1 MLVGRVEIERHL
13 NQIGVL
19 LAAARSTLQS
29 MPAANYLRSICVIPV
44 SPGADIHDHALW
56 ERVFS
61 GWRFM
66 PLRNADASLTGHA
79 EAVIDLVIA
88 HDRAEVRAGALEL
101 LSWPQAGQ
109 SLPGLVNTLDGGK
122 FVVVRVFGIHLTEV
136 QDRTERLT
144 GRLLRESAFAFSA
157 GTRVTLALSVD
168 GVRTDLTSG
177 RIHGLRGGAWSGFYA
192 ENKYALTVM
201 FVVLMLA
208 VSAVLL
214 ITPDRAYTPLAKVY
228 DLSGRVLSAVLFNI
242 VLLGSQFLFYLR
254 HRDVIDW
261 EKP

>member
-1 MLVGRVEIERHL
+1 
-13 NQIGVL
+13 
-19 LAAARSTLQS
+19 

-44 SPGADIHDHALW
+44 APGADIHDHALW

-61 GWRFM
+61 GWRFI
-66 PLRNADASLTGHA
+66 PLRNADGSLTDHG

-88 HDRAEVRAGALEL
+88 HDRAEVRAGALVL
-101 LSWPQAGQ
+101 LSWPQAGE
-109 SLPGLVNTLDGGK
+109 SLPGLVNTLDGGR

-144 GRLLRESAFAFSA
+144 ERLLREKAFAFSA

-168 GVRTDLTSG
+168 GVRTNLTSG
-177 RIHGLRGGAWSGFYA
+177 HIHTSRRGAWSGFYQA
-192 ENKYALTVM
+192 NKYVLIVM
-201 FVVLMLA
+201 LVVFVLSLA
-208 VSAVLL
+208 VMLF
-214 ITPDRAYTPLAKVY
+214 ITPQRPYTTLGKFY
-228 DLSGRVLSAVLFNI
+228 ELSGRVLSAVLFNI

-254 HRDVIDW
+254 HRNVIDW